1 MTRLPD
7 LTILKNLEFDHLK
20 ELGITHVHI
29 LPSYDYASVDET
41 KLDTPQ
47 YNWGYDPQN
56 YNVPDG
62 SYSTDPYKPE
72 VRIREFKQMVQSLH
86 KAGIRVIMDV
96 VYNHTFNTD
105 NSNFQLTVPGYFY
118 RFDDDGTFANGS
130 GCGNETAS
138 DREMVRKYIVESV
151 KYWVNE
157 YHVDGFRFDLMGIHD
172 IETMKAIRTELDK
185 IDPSIFI
192 YGEGDTELWET
203 SFGEHFYPYIP
214 NKYMN
219 VAINVETPDSL
230 SFLCSYPLKSSHT
243 TNYSGKLK
251 HILSQS
257 ITLAFMR
264 NNAYQQTAAYL
275 PDKVSVYQIK
285 DMQCGKKRYED
296 LLQLTKASIVFLAKS
311 MAKTIFPM
319 HEM

>member
-1 MTRLPD
+1 
-7 LTILKNLEFDHLK
+7 
-20 ELGITHVHI
+20 
-29 LPSYDYASVDET
+29 
-41 KLDTPQ
+41 
-47 YNWGYDPQN
+47 
-56 YNVPDG
+56 
-62 SYSTDPYKPE
+62 
-72 VRIREFKQMVQSLH
+72 
-86 KAGIRVIMDV
+86 
-96 VYNHTFNTD
+96 
-105 NSNFQLTVPGYFY
+105 
-118 RFDDDGTFANGS
+118 
-130 GCGNETAS
+130 
-138 DREMVRKYIVESV
+138 
-151 KYWVNE
+151 
-157 YHVDGFRFDLMGIHD
+157 
-172 IETMKAIRTELDK
+172 
-185 IDPSIFI
+185 
-192 YGEGDTELWET
+192 
-203 SFGEHFYPYIP
+203 
-214 NKYMN
+214 MN

-285 DMQCGKKRYED
+285 DMQCGKKRYEE